1 MAVPTPLLPDLD
13 YHLQRHWPQP
23 EAWTHTIPTTLA
35 TYQLLGPLNHPL
47 YPREDDNVDSDDN
60 KPLLRSKYNHDVL
73 HSGEDRSA
81 ESMSPAGE

>member
-1 MAVPTPLLPDLD
+1 MN
-13 YHLQRHWPQP
+13 QP

-35 TYQLLGPLNHPL
+35 TYHLLGPLNHPL